1 MLLKIE
7 AQPGRE
13 NKNTIKTF
21 AGWKSKKEHE
31 LSAVDLQPSTDK
43 NGMQDNKIYAKKGR
57 NKNNKRT
64 KEVKMC

>member
-7 AQPGRE
+7 AQPGRD

-21 AGWKSKKEHE
+21 AEKPKKEHE

-43 NGMQDNKIYAKKGR
+43 NGMQDIKIYAKKR
-57 NKNNKRT
+57 LHKNNKRT